1 MDPYE
6 SRVNGE
12 LMQYAVLG
20 MPADGPTLTLDWHAF
35 SYAGKFEM
43 SSTGKALLCD
53 ERKIV
58 AAAAFNE
65 DRETSSKAWIRYLTV
80 RADEQGYGYGP
91 RLANRVTKTLLDEGY
106 DRVAIA
112 VNNPRAYQ
120 ALYKAGFHFTGRE
133 TGIAEL
139 VLEYP
144 GPRDPGP
151 YRAGLELFA
160 DRERPVQDEQQL
172 KSWLEDGTPP
182 EPVNGIPMAPSAEAS
197 DDGPC

>member
-1 MDPYE
+1 MEPYE

-12 LMQYAVLG
+12 IMQYVVLG

-53 ERKIV
+53 AHRIV

-80 RADEQGYGYGP
+80 RSDEQGNGYGP
-91 RLANRVTKTLLDEGY
+91 RLATNVTETLLEDGY
-106 DRVAIA
+106 ERVAIA

-139 VLEYP
+139 VLEHP
-144 GPRDPGP
+144 GQREPES
-151 YRAGLELFA
+151 YRAGLRRFVER
-160 DRERPVQDEQQL
+160 DRPVQNKQQL
-172 KSWLEDGTPP
+172 ISWLEDGTPP
-182 EPVNGIPMAPSAEAS
+182 ETVNGIPMAPSDEAS